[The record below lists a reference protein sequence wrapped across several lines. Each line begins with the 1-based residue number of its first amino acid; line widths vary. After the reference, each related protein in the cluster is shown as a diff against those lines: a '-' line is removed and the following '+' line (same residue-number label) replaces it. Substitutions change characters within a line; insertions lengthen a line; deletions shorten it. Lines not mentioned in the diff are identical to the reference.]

1 MPTKSSI
8 PSTFLGVESGN
19 YYLRE
24 TKQASAPLRNYY
36 SISSTILKVQPCRY
50 DPASNWWGD
59 SDASARP
66 DGRAYIGG
74 WLADKENFQKR
85 TLGGFTIRFRWRT
98 TLGHTKRATRRI
110 SALEL
115 FGTLILTH
123 FLLIKAGK
131 ALLRT
136 RPSLISDN
144 QGNIFALLNQRTKQM
159 PTCSVR
165 QGYNWL
171 LHT

>member
-1 MPTKSSI
+1 MGGQWCQCTPRWTGI
-8 PSTFLGVESGN
+8 HWRMVSGQGQFSKEDAWWFH
-19 YYLRE
+19 Y
-24 TKQASAPLRNYY
+24 QVPLEDH
-36 SISSTILKVQPCRY
+36 PC
-50 DPASNWWGD
+50 
-59 SDASARP
+59 
-66 DGRAYIGG
+66 
-74 WLADKENFQKR
+74 ADKEGDP
-85 TLGGFTIRFRWRT
+85 T
-98 TLGHTKRATRRI
+98 TRRI

-159 PTCSVR
+159 PTCSIR

-171 LHT
+171 LHTWRGTTTSGLMNLLILTLLASDLTGNYLWARLFLWSLLGI